1 MPHIDQTMKNT
12 LSSDLVTRP
21 EFLGLQTLLSPF
33 AQHSSAQRLMM
44 YSSHAAQAMVI
55 EGSEQPRC
63 MTGYEYLVG
72 QHEFSKNRID
82 QDIVVRKVIP
92 KFNPSAFKENAMD
105 VIPSW
110 TVIYTGEDGKV
121 HCMDVSTYTFLH
133 DGFGYYNK
141 MLCLQEER
149 LHPGNVIPKGTK
161 LTTSPSHDGS
171 RWMMGTNANVIY
183 MGEWGST
190 EDACVVSRSL
200 AEKGANLAILQTKLT
215 IGVDDIPL
223 DLYGDGVDYKCFPN
237 IGEYVRS
244 DGVLIGLR
252 RNNESTFVSD
262 MLPTRLKE
270 AELIHD
276 ELHKA
281 PPGSMVID
289 VDVYINRQVFDKM
302 KDRDDSIYKQFLDF
316 HKAHEY
322 YHNSVLD
329 AYRDLCT
336 KEGENLPWSPEFNTL
351 VVKSAC
357 LSNNKK
363 FIGKGGKGIRLY
375 DARDPVEFITI
386 VITYAY
392 RRKLTLGSKLT
403 DRCGGK
409 GVVSEIREDEN
420 MPVDDNGIRADII
433 MTPPSMVN
441 RMNPAQAMEQF
452 WNRAAVQVMRNV
464 RTNILGVDRDAV
476 CDDWHSVPEVQKNF
490 KKIYAYIVGFFND
503 FRPAYAKFIDEC
515 HPSDKLKF
523 EFVCACLEEGLY
535 LVNAYRVPNTPEDIL
550 KVTKKY
556 GIEKTPVTYKVV
568 DKETGELRTIRT
580 ELPMLIGSKYLMELG
595 KLPEAAISAV
605 AVGHVS
611 QHETP
616 IKPKSKHIKSQN
628 VIGST
633 PMKFGEDETCITCM
647 SVGPKAVARFYG
659 SYATSP
665 EVVKQL
671 AEMLLK
677 EPSPSAI
684 PCVPISTQDII
695 HKGANISLLTHML
708 GVIGY
713 DVSGKGEA

>member
-1 MPHIDQTMKNT
+1 MSHIKQTMNNA
-12 LSSDLVTRP
+12 LSEDLVVRP
-21 EFLGLQTLLSPF
+21 EYLGMQTLLSPF
-33 AQHSSAQRLMM
+33 AQHSSAQRLLMFG
-44 YSSHAAQAMVI
+44 SHSAQSMVI

-63 MTGYEYLVG
+63 MTGYENMVG
-72 QHEFSKNRID
+72 QYEFSKNRID
-82 QDIVVRKVIP
+82 QDIVIRKVIP
-92 KFNPSAFKENAMD
+92 KFNPSAFKESAMD

-110 TVIYTGEDGKV
+110 TVIYTAEDGKV

-133 DGFGYYNK
+133 DGFGYYNQ

-149 LHPGNVIPKGTK
+149 LHPGNLIPKGTK
-161 LTTSPSHDGS
+161 LTTSPSHKGD
-171 RWMMGTNANVIY
+171 RWCMGTNANVIY

-190 EDACVVSRSL
+190 EDACIVSRSL
-200 AEKGANLAILQTKLT
+200 AEKGTNLAILQTKLT

-223 DLYGDGVDYKCFPN
+223 DLYGDGINYKCFPN
-237 IGEYVRS
+237 IGEYVRP

-252 RNNESTFVSD
+252 RNSESTFVSD
-262 MLPTRLKE
+262 MLPSRLRE

-281 PPGSMVID
+281 PPGAMVID
-289 VDVYINRQVFDKM
+289 VDVYLNRQAFEKM

-329 AYRDLCT
+329 AYREFCS

-351 VVKSAC
+351 VVRSAC

-363 FIGKGGKGIRLY
+363 FVGKSIKLY

-386 VITYAY
+386 VLTYAY
-392 RRKLTLGSKLT
+392 KRKITLGSKLT

-409 GVVSEIREDEN
+409 GVVSEIRPDEC

-452 WNRAAVQVMRNV
+452 WNRAALQVMRNV
-464 RTNILGVDRDAV
+464 RTNILGIDRDAQME
-476 CDDWHSVPEVQKNF
+476 DWTQDPGVRKNF
-490 KKIYAYIVGFFND
+490 KQIFEYIIDFFND
-503 FRPAYAKFIDEC
+503 FRPAYAKFMREI
-515 HPSDKLKF
+515 HTSDKDKF
-523 EFVCACLEEGLY
+523 EFICACMKEGLY
-535 LVNAYRVPNTPEDIL
+535 LINAYRTPNTPEDVL

-556 GIEKTPVTYKVV
+556 GIVKTPVTYKVMNK
-568 DKETGELRTIRT
+568 DTGEWHTVRTRK
-580 ELPMLIGSKYLMELG
+580 PMLIGSKYLMHLG
-595 KLPEAAISAV
+595 KLPSGSISAV
-605 AVGHVS
+605 ALGHVN
-611 QHETP
+611 QHEIP

-628 VIGST
+628 VIGLT
-633 PMKFGEDETCITCM
+633 PQKFGEDETCIMNM
-647 SVGPKAVARFYG
+647 SIGPRAIARLYG

-665 EVVKQL
+665 ECVKQL
-671 AEMLLK
+671 AELLLK
-677 EPSPSAI
+677 EPCPSALVCM
-684 PCVPISTQDII
+684 PTSTQEII

-713 DVSGKGEA
+713 DVSGKESS